1 MNIAV
6 PDFIDRPFAAP
17 LDVVVS
23 LPMPPSTNNLFTGLS
38 RRRRSLQYEDWITF
52 AGLQLNRQ
60 RPVSVAGKVSLLIEV
75 EEPKTARH
83 QDCTNRIKAVEDLL
97 VSHRVIEGDDQRF
110 VREVIVRWAD
120 VEGVRVTIKACA

>member
-6 PDFIDRPFAAP
+6 PKIVDAP
-17 LDVVVS
+17 CLPDVVVN

-38 RRRRSLQYEDWITF
+38 RRRRSFQYEDWITF

-60 RPVSVAGKVSLLIEV
+60 RPVSVPGRVSLLIEV

-83 QDCTNRIKAVEDLL
+83 QDVANREKAVTDLL
-97 VSHRVIEGDDQRF
+97 VSHRVIEGDDQRY
-110 VREVIVRWAD
+110 VREITLRWAN
-120 VEGVRVTIKACA
+120 VSGVRVTIKACA